1 MLLVKMI
8 RLQACWLTCLPAS
21 LCYRRPW
28 QCAASLAFWGKSM
41 HMPLSSITRFSAAH
55 TPCGNRAF
63 GVSITIGGVGEP
75 DPGGGKNH
83 LLPASFAVLRAFGL
97 TGERPSTRAT
107 YKHVPQQSL
116 IHADPTS
123 EMMAFLWEPPINIR
137 KTETLGHAGG
147 LNPAPLAC

>member
-21 LCYRRPW
+21 LCCRRPW

-55 TPCGNRAF
+55 TPCGNSAF

-97 TGERPSTRAT
+97 TDERPSTRAT
-107 YKHVPQQSL
+107 CKHVPQQSL
-116 IHADPTS
+116 IHAYPTPD
-123 EMMAFLWEPPINIR
+123 MMTFLWAPPINTWKDR
-137 KTETLGHAGG
+137 VTWTRWG